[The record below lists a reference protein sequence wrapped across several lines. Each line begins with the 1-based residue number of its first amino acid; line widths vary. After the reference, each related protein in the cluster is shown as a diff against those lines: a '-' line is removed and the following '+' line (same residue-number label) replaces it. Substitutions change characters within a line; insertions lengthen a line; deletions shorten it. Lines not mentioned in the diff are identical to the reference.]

1 MIISLQSYCF
11 FLKYAKKSALLMQIF
26 CVMFD
31 VLCVYA
37 RGAIYVHNKK
47 AVNRILDLP
56 LGK

>member
-1 MIISLQSYCF
+1 
-11 FLKYAKKSALLMQIF
+11 MQIF

-37 RGAIYVHNKK
+37 QGAMYVHNKK

-56 LGK
+56 LGE

>member
-1 MIISLQSYCF
+1 
-11 FLKYAKKSALLMQIF
+11 MQIF

-56 LGK
+56 YVMC